1 MSDPVERMKVLV
13 TGASG
18 FVGVHLMAELADA
31 GHEAVATDIA
41 APGGR
46 GEPAFPAGVA
56 FRRCDLED
64 ASAVRELVAGVRP
77 DGVVHLAA
85 QSSAAASLEAP
96 RATLETNVFGTLNL
110 LEAVRAASPACP
122 AARTASGKMRVL
134 SIGSAE
140 EYGARPRS
148 EMPLGERS
156 RVEPASPY
164 AVSKAAQTMLAVQ
177 YARSYSLDV
186 VATRSFGHTGS
197 GQPERFVLPSF
208 AKQCAEIAA
217 GKRPP
222 VVRTGRLDVVRDYL
236 DVRDVVRAYRLLLE
250 RGTEGEIYNVCSGE
264 GVALGDALSF
274 FVRACGAEVA
284 VEEDPRLLRPA
295 DIQMLVGDNA
305 KLVRDCGFE
314 RSIGVDTMLGDLFA
328 HWERVARET

>member
-1 MSDPVERMKVLV
+1 
-13 TGASG
+13 
-18 FVGVHLMAELADA
+18 
-31 GHEAVATDIA
+31 
-41 APGGR
+41 
-46 GEPAFPAGVA
+46 
-56 FRRCDLED
+56 
-64 ASAVRELVAGVRP
+64 
-77 DGVVHLAA
+77 
-85 QSSAAASLEAP
+85 
-96 RATLETNVFGTLNL
+96 
-110 LEAVRAASPACP
+110 
-122 AARTASGKMRVL
+122 
-134 SIGSAE
+134 
-140 EYGARPRS
+140 
-148 EMPLGERS
+148 
-156 RVEPASPY
+156 
-164 AVSKAAQTMLAVQ
+164 VSKAAQTMLAVQ